1 MKIDY
6 ENKIKILNKKIEE
19 MNKDKSDLKETIN
32 ILENLII
39 KEKEKFVKLFSLS
52 KAKIDKLNKEILELN
67 EEIIKLKNKNMIN
80 EENSKSKINDKE
92 MKYNYELIKQNDKYE
107 KKIKR
112 LYKIIEELNSRIGVL
127 YIELSQKNL

>member
-19 MNKDKSDLKETIN
+19 MNKDKSNLKETIN

-52 KAKIDKLNKEILELN
+52 KAKIDKLNREILELN